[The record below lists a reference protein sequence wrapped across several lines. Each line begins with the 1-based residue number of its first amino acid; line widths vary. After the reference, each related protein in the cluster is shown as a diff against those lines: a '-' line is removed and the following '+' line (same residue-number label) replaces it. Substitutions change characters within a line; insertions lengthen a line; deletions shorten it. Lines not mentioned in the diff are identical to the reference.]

1 MLEEGLTGRSWV
13 VREREIKGEEGT
25 NKGDVTTGD
34 EVGIEQLARSLV
46 LVSVS
51 VQSHRVQSLLR
62 RRLLL
67 PFWEMG
73 ERQARR
79 R

>member
-25 NKGDVTTGD
+25 NKGEMTTGD
-34 EVGIEQLARSLV
+34 EVGIEQLARGLVPV
-46 LVSVS
+46 LVP
-51 VQSHRVQSLLR
+51 VQSHRIQSLLLR
-62 RRLLL
+62 RRRLL

-73 ERQARR
+73 ER
-79 R
+79 